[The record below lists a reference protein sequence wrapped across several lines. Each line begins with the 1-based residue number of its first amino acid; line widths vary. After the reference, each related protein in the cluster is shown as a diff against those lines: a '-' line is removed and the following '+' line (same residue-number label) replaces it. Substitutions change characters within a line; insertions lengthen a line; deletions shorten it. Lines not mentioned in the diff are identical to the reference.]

1 MNHDRRQR
9 RGRQAMDAAGILPGY
24 RGCAVHDFWESYL
37 DYDCGHAFCN
47 GHLLRELIFLWQEQ
61 DQKWAKS
68 MIDHLLG
75 IKDAVAT
82 ARTATLAAL
91 PDADLD
97 RFLKRYERIV
107 EAGNR
112 QALERRRSPQAHLYR
127 ITCRA
132 ISRAMISIESS
143 TSFNFLKIFRPNFR
157 PTCA

>member
-82 ARTATLAAL
+82 ARTAGLAAL

-97 RFLKRYERIV
+97 RSSNAMSASSKRARAVVGLSLVCYAAIYALVGLIILFCLRGLIV
-107 EAGNR
+107 IFGDRKE
-112 QALERRRSPQAHLYR
+112 P
-127 ITCRA
+127 
-132 ISRAMISIESS
+132 SS
-143 TSFNFLKIFRPNFR
+143 
-157 PTCA
+157 A

>member
-1 MNHDRRQR
+1 MT
-9 RGRQAMDAAGILPGY
+9 GVSGAAARPWTPPESCPTTGVARSTTL
-24 RGCAVHDFWESYL
+24 WESYL

-82 ARTATLAAL
+82 ARTAGLAAL

-97 RFLKRYERIV
+97 RFLK
-107 EAGNR
+107 
-112 QALERRRSPQAHLYR
+112 
-127 ITCRA
+127 
-132 ISRAMISIESS
+132 
-143 TSFNFLKIFRPNFR
+143 
-157 PTCA
+157 